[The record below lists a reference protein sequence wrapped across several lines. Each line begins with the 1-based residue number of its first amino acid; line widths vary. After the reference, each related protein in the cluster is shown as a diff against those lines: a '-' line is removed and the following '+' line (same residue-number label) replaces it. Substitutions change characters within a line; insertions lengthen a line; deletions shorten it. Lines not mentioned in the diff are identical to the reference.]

1 MADANILK
9 QYTELAK
16 TQASR
21 ADIAGSFTK
30 ALDLSGRKARKEKEI
45 EELNQR
51 VAERLETLDGNINL
65 NAVDDPKLKSA
76 LSKFGTESKYSF
88 SDKAN
93 LVGKLN
99 DPTSI
104 EHMQLVDEMNGIND
118 QFTAV
123 RAEMDYISQMQADY
137 LNIVDEDGGF
147 SVGQKDPEQVKALEE
162 IFGGGGNYTVSVK
175 DGHIVYNVGGKDY
188 AAKDLKLPGRKA
200 FNEAEVLMTSNAG
213 LMSMGRALNAAD
225 EQLLRTQYDSMFKT
239 ESALRSILSDGDFG
253 DIIPTS
259 DIDIDEIG
267 FQEAKTLFIDRL
279 INANKASARRGIKP
293 DDAINN
299 SELTSTQKEKREQWN
314 AISSSYEKNV
324 VFDIVTSTGQKLRF
338 TPHSDNGKNVWTKQI
353 WMEKLNKYVD
363 DNKPG
368 GTHEWTLDEIQGLF
382 GYKF

>member
-1 MADANILK
+1 MADATILQAYK
-9 QYTELAK
+9 KLTESQAK
-16 TQASR
+16 R

-76 LSKFGTESKYSF
+76 LSKFGTEYKYSF

-93 LVGKLN
+93 QVGHLN
-99 DPTSI
+99 DPTSMK
-104 EHMQLVDEMNGIND
+104 HMKLVDEMNSIND
-118 QFTAV
+118 QFRAV
-123 RAEMDYISQMQADY
+123 RAEMDYISKMQADY
-137 LNIVDEDGGF
+137 LTIVDEDGGF
-147 SVGQKDPEQVKALEE
+147 SVGQKNPEQVKALEE

-200 FNEAEVLMTSNAG
+200 FDEAQALMASNAG

-267 FQEAKTLFIDRL
+267 FEEAKTLFIDRL
-279 INANKASARRGIKP
+279 INANKASARRGIKT
-293 DDAINN
+293 DED
-299 SELTSTQKEKREQWN
+299 
-314 AISSSYEKNV
+314 
-324 VFDIVTSTGQKLRF
+324 STGDLPSSLVAAKNQWQQAKASWKNNNRFSLKTVNNERLTFSPRPDKRWDVFITDDKGVAKLY
-338 TPHSDNGKNVWTKQI
+338 Q
-353 WMEKLNKYVD
+353 
-363 DNKPG
+363 G
-368 GTHEWTLDEIQGLF
+368 GLSVMTLDEVESLF
-382 GYKF
+382 GYKFN

>member
-76 LSKFGTESKYSF
+76 LSKFGTEYKYSF

-123 RAEMDYISQMQADY
+123 RAEMDYISQMQTDY
-137 LNIVDEDGGF
+137 LNIVNEDGGF

-175 DGHIVYNVGGKDY
+175 DGHIVYNVDGKGY

-200 FNEAEVLMTSNAG
+200 FNEAEALMASNAG
-213 LMSMGRALNAAD
+213 LISMGRALNAAD

-279 INANKASARRGIKP
+279 INANKSSARRGIKTDKNIP
-293 DDAINN
+293 P
-299 SELTSTQKEKREQWN
+299 K
-314 AISSSYEKNV
+314 SSK
-324 VFDIVTSTGQKLRF
+324 DR
-338 TPHSDNGKNVWTKQI
+338 TPEYV
-353 WMEKLNKYVD
+353 EKLDALYATPGVPKVIGGVKVYYDPDVD
-363 DNKPG
+363 MLDPEGKRVQKG
-368 GTHEWTLDEIQGLF
+368 GYIYKGGGQTVVLSYDEILEF
-382 GYKF
+382 LNS